1 MRAILAILLTTQLAA
16 QQAAAPA
23 KGTVKFEATSQL
35 VVVNVAVR
43 DKSGDPVEGL
53 KAGDFTVS
61 EDGKTQQIKVFEFQ
75 KLEGETLPAP
85 ELKTRTAEAQPAAP
99 SAKPAVAT
107 QIAPAKP
114 GEVKY
119 KDRRLLVLFFD
130 QAGMPVADQLRAQQA
145 AIKFLNTQMTS
156 ADVVSVMSY
165 TTDLNVLQD
174 FTADRDQL
182 MDVVKKKITIG
193 ENGMA
198 NGSTGDDSE
207 GDTGA
212 AYTADDS
219 EFNIFNTDRKLSALS
234 TAVKMLASLP
244 EKKALVYFASGM
256 SKTGMD
262 NQAQLRATI
271 NAAIRSNV
279 AFYPV
284 DARGLVAQ
292 APLGDA
298 TQASQGGQGMYSGS
312 SQRTAQSNFQGQ
324 QETLYT
330 LASDTGGK
338 ALLDNNDLAMGIVQ
352 AQKAIAS
359 YYILGYYSTNTSL
372 DGHFRRIKVQVGR
385 QLSAKLDYRSGYFA
399 SKEFRK
405 FDSTDRER
413 QLAEALMLGDPVT
426 DLTLAVEVNYFR
438 QAKDRYFVPVSVKIP
453 GTDIELARRSG
464 AESTRLDFI
473 GQIKDAKG
481 MLQGTVRDEINVKLK
496 GENAGQLARRNLAYD
511 TGFTLQPG
519 TYTLKFLA
527 RENETG
533 KMGTFETQ
541 FVVPDLTSDQKYLP
555 ISSVVLS
562 YQRERLDAAVATV
575 EKDKKVLAA
584 NPLVQDGQKLVPS
597 VTKVFRK
604 DQNLYV
610 YLEAYQPGADKTRMM
625 VANLTFLRGNV
636 KAFESAPLRITEGL
650 NPKAKSVPV
659 QFSIPLG
666 QLQPGRY
673 TCQVSLVEPGAEKFA
688 VWQSPVVVLP

>member
-1 MRAILAILLTTQLAA
+1 
-16 QQAAAPA
+16 
-23 KGTVKFEATSQL
+23 
-35 VVVNVAVR
+35 
-43 DKSGDPVEGL
+43 
-53 KAGDFTVS
+53 
-61 EDGKTQQIKVFEFQ
+61 
-75 KLEGETLPAP
+75 
-85 ELKTRTAEAQPAAP
+85 
-99 SAKPAVAT
+99 
-107 QIAPAKP
+107 
-114 GEVKY
+114 
-119 KDRRLLVLFFD
+119 
-130 QAGMPVADQLRAQQA
+130 VADQLRAQQA

-156 ADVVSVMSY
+156 SDVVAVMTY

-174 FTADRDQL
+174 FTSDRDQL
-182 MDVVKKKITIG
+182 IDVVRKKISIG

-212 AYTADDS
+212 AYTQDDT
-219 EFNIFNTDRKLSALS
+219 EFNIFNTDRKLAALES
-234 TAVKMLASLP
+234 AVKMLASLP

-256 SKTGMD
+256 TKTGMD
-262 NQAQLRATI
+262 NQAQLRATT

-292 APLGDA
+292 APMGDA
-298 TQASQGGQGMYSGS
+298 TKASPGGQAMYSGN
-312 SQRTAQSNFQGQ
+312 SQRQTQSNFQGQ

-338 ALLDNNDLAMGIVQ
+338 ALLDNNDLALGIVQ

-359 YYILGYYSTNTSL
+359 YYILGYYSSNTAM
-372 DGHFRRIKVQVGR
+372 DGHYRRLKVSTGKE
-385 QLSAKLDYRSGYFA
+385 LSAKLDYRSGYFA
-399 SKEFRK
+399 SKDFHS
-405 FDSTDRER
+405 FDSSDRER

-453 GTDIELARRSG
+453 GSDIELARKSG

-481 MLQGTVRDEINVKLK
+481 LLAGTVRDEIKVKLK
-496 GENAGQLARRNLAYD
+496 GDDLGQLAKRNLLYD

-533 KMGTFETQ
+533 KMGTFETT
-541 FVVPDLTSDQKYLP
+541 FIVPDLTSDQKYLP

-562 YQRERLDAAVATV
+562 YQREKLDAAVASV

-584 NPLVQDGQKLVPS
+584 NPLVQDGQKLEPS

-610 YLEAYQPGADKTRMM
+610 YLEAYQPGAEKTQMM
-625 VANLTFLRGNV
+625 VASVSFFRGKV
-636 KAFESAPLRITEGL
+636 KAFESAPLAITDGL
-650 NPKAKSVPV
+650 NAKAKSVPV
-659 QFSIPLG
+659 RFSIPLDG
-666 QLQPGRY
+666 MQPGRY
-673 TCQVSLVEPGAEKFA
+673 TCQVNLVQPGAEKFA
-688 VWQSPVVVLP
+688 VWQSPMVVLP